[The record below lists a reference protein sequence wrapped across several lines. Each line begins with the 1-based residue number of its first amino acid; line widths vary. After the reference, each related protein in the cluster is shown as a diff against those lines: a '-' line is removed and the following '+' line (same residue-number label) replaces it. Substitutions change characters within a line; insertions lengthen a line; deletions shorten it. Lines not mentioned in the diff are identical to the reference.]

1 MSVPPFSP
9 VFLDGWQPQ
18 AYDATGRPLKDP
30 IESQHKQDA
39 LRERRGAQSL
49 QDQARQTAE
58 GHGEGTDEV

>member
-1 MSVPPFSP
+1 MSVPSYSP

-18 AYDATGRPLKDP
+18 AYDLTGQLEDP

-39 LRERRGAQSL
+39 LRESRAAQTQ

-58 GHGEGTDEV
+58 GPGESTDEM